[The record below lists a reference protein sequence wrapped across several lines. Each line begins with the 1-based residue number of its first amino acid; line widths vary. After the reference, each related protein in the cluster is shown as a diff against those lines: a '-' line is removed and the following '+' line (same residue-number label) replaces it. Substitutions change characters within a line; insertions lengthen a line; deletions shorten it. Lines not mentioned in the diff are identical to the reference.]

1 MQKTMK
7 HNFKK
12 KISKKKKKLENG
24 LGKMHLKNIYEKGK
38 EKGT

>member
-1 MQKTMK
+1 MK
-7 HNFKK
+7 HNLKK
-12 KISKKKKKLENG
+12 HYSKKKKKSENG